1 MVSVAQQA
9 LSGWK
14 VEVDGKSAEVTVVD
28 GLFLGVQVPAGRHDI
43 RFSYSSPWLTMSL
56 AISLLA
62 IAATVAL
69 LIGDTVAN
77 RRRISQ
83 AAGGGDR

>member
-1 MVSVAQQA
+1 V
-9 LSGWK
+9 
-14 VEVDGKSAEVTVVD
+14 VVD
-28 GLFLGVQVPAGRHDI
+28 GLFLGVQVPAGQHDI
-43 RFSYSSPWLTMSL
+43 RFTYSSPWLSVTL

-62 IAATVAL
+62 FAATIAL

>member
-1 MVSVAQQA
+1 
-9 LSGWK
+9 
-14 VEVDGKSAEVTVVD
+14 VT
-28 GLFLGVQVPAGRHDI
+28 
-43 RFSYSSPWLTMSL
+43 L

-62 IAATVAL
+62 IAATIGL
-69 LIGDTVAN
+69 LVGDTVTN